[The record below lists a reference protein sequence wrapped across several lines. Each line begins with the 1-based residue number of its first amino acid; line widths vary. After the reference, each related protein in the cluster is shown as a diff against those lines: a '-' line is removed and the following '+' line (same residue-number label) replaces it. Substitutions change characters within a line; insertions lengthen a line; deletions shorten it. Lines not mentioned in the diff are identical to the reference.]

1 MIEKLLHIGV
11 INGSIALVL
20 CVWILAVYG
29 YGLMALKLACKRY
42 AIFRSLLGDSLALA
56 SLLGFIA
63 GSFMLMFFVCVW
75 HLFFPLWGWVSVV
88 VALLGLILFGVG
100 LRAFVA
106 GAGKQVALSGLL
118 ALLVVLPLSTLSDS
132 VGDSVNYHIQ
142 IVTWIQESPLVF
154 GLGNVHTRLGYNGLI
169 YGFYALTDVSQMIP
183 SLRSFVG
190 NEVMYFSLLFSAFLA
205 FVRLLQSRTARFYE
219 LFIICALMPFPLIL
233 KWGEFMGLYVEGVG
247 VVFGVAIFA
256 TLLYIMDSAL
266 GEQCGSVADFVKGTT
281 AKVANL
287 PQNERSEVSL
297 ENPQSSHSPTAN
309 PRILEENQ
317 AESKT
322 ALESSSRAAQSGVA
336 IHSPNTQN
344 LQSHN
349 STNATRRQDFGD
361 KNGAL
366 QGDSRAHT
374 WAYVTAES
382 PQQNKGYRS
391 ALADVSLESP
401 FLAKKPTPKSQ
412 LPLFALLFLFA
423 LFATMVKIANFA
435 LILAVAISFVLVYK
449 SQILSKKFLLGLLGL
464 GALSAL
470 LVLPWV
476 LKGLAT
482 SGMIAYPASIGYITS
497 LPWAVSEEARQ
508 NEVCWIMSWARAP
521 LKNCREV
528 LADSAWMVEW
538 FSMKTRY
545 FSYFKYFVYSFFI
558 GLGFVLAARLYTK
571 QRISGFGVV
580 LVCIV
585 IGVLYWFFAGP
596 DPRFGM
602 VYLIPLL
609 GILFAYVLS
618 QAYRAGSLWLAL
630 GFVLACA
637 PMFMNGRQMFVIV
650 WGVLLVAC
658 MWQRPRWLVGTF
670 VLFSLISVPNLY
682 RHDKWGILE
691 YPKVREV
698 YVQERVSDLGVP
710 EYVRFDTPNENT
722 QAILYEARPMT
733 PYFNQNLGKGEFLG
747 REMFYTQEPKP

>member
-1 MIEKLLHIGV
+1 MIEKLLHITM
-11 INGSIALVL
+11 INGAIALVL

-42 AIFRSLLGDSLALA
+42 AIFGSLLGDSLALA
-56 SLLGFIA
+56 SLLSFIA
-63 GSFMLMFFVCVW
+63 GGFMLMFFVCVW

-88 VALLGLILFGVG
+88 LALLGLGLFAWLGREFISREVG
-100 LRAFVA
+100 IAA
-106 GAGKQVALSGLL
+106 GLGLL
-118 ALLVVLPLSTLSDS
+118 VLLPLSAMSDS

-142 IVTWIQESPLVF
+142 IVAWIQESPLVF

-190 NEVMYFSLLFSAFLA
+190 NEVMYFSFLFSAFLA
-205 FVRLLQSRTARFYE
+205 FMRLLQSRDPRFYE
-219 LFIICALMPFPLIL
+219 LFIICALLPFPLIL

-256 TLLYIMDSAL
+256 ALLYIMDSAL
-266 GEQCGSVADFVKGTT
+266 GNHSSDFVDFRAT
-281 AKVANL
+281 ADH
-287 PQNERSEVSL
+287 
-297 ENPQSSHSPTAN
+297 QSSSAPKSTKSTTSNTAI
-309 PRILEENQ
+309 PRILEEEKGARREKSAPSSLRDTAPAVARQ
-317 AESKT
+317 SIKESAPKVDSRSGYPASAEFVDRHASTT
-322 ALESSSRAAQSGVA
+322 ALARDDRK
-336 IHSPNTQN
+336 
-344 LQSHN
+344 
-349 STNATRRQDFGD
+349 NATSE
-361 KNGAL
+361 KV
-366 QGDSRAHT
+366 DSRDN
-374 WAYVTAES
+374 TA
-382 PQQNKGYRS
+382 
-391 ALADVSLESP
+391 
-401 FLAKKPTPKSQ
+401 T
-412 LPLFALLFLFA
+412 PLFALLFLFA

-435 LILAVAISFVLVYK
+435 LILAVIISFVLVYK

-464 GALSAL
+464 GALSAI

-521 LKNCREV
+521 MKNCREV

-538 FSMKTRY
+538 FGMKTRY
-545 FSYFKYFVYSFFI
+545 FSYFKYFVYSFFM
-558 GLGFVLAARLYTK
+558 GLGFVLASRLYTRR
-571 QRISGFGVV
+571 RISGFGVV
-580 LVCIV
+580 LGCIA
-585 IGVLYWFFAGP
+585 IGVVYWFFAGP

-609 GILFAYVLS
+609 AVLFGYIVM
-618 QAYRAGSLWLAL
+618 QAYKARSWWLACA
-630 GFVLACA
+630 FVLACV
-637 PMFMNGRQMFVIV
+637 PMFMNGRYAFVIV
-650 WGVLLVAC
+650 WAVLLVGL
-658 MWQRPRWLVGTF
+658 MWQRLGTRWLMGGF
-670 VLFSLISVPNLY
+670 VLASLISVPNLY
-682 RHDKWGILE
+682 RHDKWAILE

-698 YVQERVSDLGVP
+698 YVQKRVSDLGVL
-710 EYVRFDTPNENT
+710 EYVRFDTPNDNT

-733 PYFNQNLGKGEFLG
+733 PYFNQNLGKGEFWG

>member
-1 MIEKLLHIGV
+1 
-11 INGSIALVL
+11 
-20 CVWILAVYG
+20 
-29 YGLMALKLACKRY
+29 
-42 AIFRSLLGDSLALA
+42 
-56 SLLGFIA
+56 
-63 GSFMLMFFVCVW
+63 MLMFFVCVW

-205 FVRLLQSRTARFYE
+205 FVRLLQSRIARFYE

-435 LILAVAISFVLVYK
+435 LILAVALCFVLVYK
-449 SQILSKKFLLGLLGL
+449 RQILSKSFILGLLGL

-558 GLGFVLAARLYTK
+558 GLGFVLAARLYT
-571 QRISGFGVV
+571 RRRVSGFGVV

-658 MWQRPRWLVGTF
+658 MWQRPRWLVGCF

-698 YVQERVSDLGVP
+698 YVQKRVSDLGVL

>member
-29 YGLMALKLACKRY
+29 YGFMALKLACKRY
-42 AIFRSLLGDSLALA
+42 AIFGSLLGHSLALA
-56 SLLGFIA
+56 SLLAFIA

-88 VALLGLILFGVG
+88 VAMLGLILFGVG

-106 GAGKQVALSGLL
+106 GVGKQVALSGLL

-190 NEVMYFSLLFSAFLA
+190 NEVMYFSFLFSAFLA
-205 FVRLLQSRTARFYE
+205 FVRLLQSRIARFYE

-256 TLLYIMDSAL
+256 TLLYIMDSAS
-266 GEQCGSVADFVKGTT
+266 GNHSSDFVDFRATADLKSSSALKSTKSTT
-281 AKVANL
+281 SN
-287 PQNERSEVSL
+287 
-297 ENPQSSHSPTAN
+297 TAN
-309 PRILEENQ
+309 PRILEEEKQ
-317 AESKT
+317 AESKNQT
-322 ALESSSRAAQSGVA
+322 TQESSSRAAKSGVA
-336 IHSPNTQN
+336 IHSSNTQKLESSMDCHEAVPTSRN
-344 LQSHN
+344 
-349 STNATRRQDFGD
+349 D
-361 KNGAL
+361 KKL
-366 QGDSRAHT
+366 DSI
-374 WAYVTAES
+374 
-382 PQQNKGYRS
+382 
-391 ALADVSLESP
+391 ALARDDKE
-401 FLAKKPTPKSQ
+401 A
-412 LPLFALLFLFA
+412 LPLFTLLFLFA

-435 LILAVAISFVLVYK
+435 LILAVALCFVLVYK
-449 SQILSKKFLLGLLGL
+449 RQILSKSFIFGLLGL

-558 GLGFVLAARLYTK
+558 GLGFVLAARLYTGR
-571 QRISGFGVV
+571 RISGFGVV

-618 QAYRAGSLWLAL
+618 QSYRAGSLWLAF

-650 WGVLLVAC
+650 WGVLLVLL
-658 MWQRPRWLVGTF
+658 MWQRLGARWLVGCF

-698 YVQERVSDLGVP
+698 YVQERVSDLGVL

>member
-1 MIEKLLHIGV
+1 MIEKLLHITM
-11 INGSIALVL
+11 INGAIALVL

-56 SLLGFIA
+56 SLLSFIA
-63 GSFMLMFFVCVW
+63 GGFMLMFFVSVW

-88 VALLGLILFGVG
+88 LALLGLGLFAWLGREFISREVG
-100 LRAFVA
+100 IAA
-106 GAGKQVALSGLL
+106 GLGLL
-118 ALLVVLPLSTLSDS
+118 VLLPLSAMSDS

-142 IVTWIQESPLVF
+142 IVAWIQESPLVF

-190 NEVMYFSLLFSAFLA
+190 NEVMYFSFLFSAFLA
-205 FVRLLQSRTARFYE
+205 FMRLLQSRDPRFYE
-219 LFIICALMPFPLIL
+219 LFIICALLPFPLIL

-256 TLLYIMDSAL
+256 ALLYIMDSAL
-266 GEQCGSVADFVKGTT
+266 GNHSSDFVDFRVT
-281 AKVANL
+281 ADH
-287 PQNERSEVSL
+287 
-297 ENPQSSHSPTAN
+297 QSSSAPKSTKSTTSNTAT
-309 PRILEENQ
+309 PRILEKDNR
-317 AESKT
+317 
-322 ALESSSRAAQSGVA
+322 ALCEKSAANKKV
-336 IHSPNTQN
+336 
-344 LQSHN
+344 
-349 STNATRRQDFGD
+349 
-361 KNGAL
+361 
-366 QGDSRAHT
+366 DSRDN
-374 WAYVTAES
+374 TA
-382 PQQNKGYRS
+382 
-391 ALADVSLESP
+391 
-401 FLAKKPTPKSQ
+401 T
-412 LPLFALLFLFA
+412 PLFALLFLFA

-435 LILAVAISFVLVYK
+435 LILAVIISFVLVYK

-464 GALSAL
+464 GALSAI

-521 LKNCREV
+521 MKNCREV

-538 FSMKTRY
+538 FGMKTRY
-545 FSYFKYFVYSFFI
+545 FSYFKYFVYSFFM
-558 GLGFVLAARLYTK
+558 GLGFVLASRLYTRR
-571 QRISGFGVV
+571 RISGFGVV
-580 LVCIV
+580 LGCIA
-585 IGVLYWFFAGP
+585 IGVVYWFFAGP

-609 GILFAYVLS
+609 AVLFGYIVM
-618 QAYRAGSLWLAL
+618 QAYKARSWWLACA
-630 GFVLACA
+630 FVLACV
-637 PMFMNGRQMFVIV
+637 PMFMNGRYAFVIV
-650 WGVLLVAC
+650 WAVLLVGL
-658 MWQRPRWLVGTF
+658 MWQRLGTRWLMGGF
-670 VLFSLISVPNLY
+670 VLASLISVPNLY
-682 RHDKWGILE
+682 RHDKWAILE

-698 YVQERVSDLGVP
+698 YVQKRVSDLGVL
-710 EYVRFDTPNENT
+710 EYVRFDTPNDNT

-733 PYFNQNLGKGEFLG
+733 PYFNQNLGKGEFWG

>member
-1 MIEKLLHIGV
+1 MIEKLLHISV

-29 YGLMALKLACKRY
+29 YGMWFLKLVRKRY
-42 AIFRSLLGDSLALA
+42 LIFGSLLGDSLALA
-56 SLLGFIA
+56 SLLAFIA
-63 GSFMLMFFVCVW
+63 GGFALMFFVSVW

-88 VALLGLILFGVG
+88 VALLGLILFGFE

-106 GAGKQVALSGLL
+106 GFGYKQVAFSAAL
-118 ALLVVLPLSTLSDS
+118 ALLVLLPLSTLSDS

-142 IVTWIQESPLVF
+142 IVSWIQESPLVF

-169 YGFYALTDVSQMIP
+169 YGFYALTDVSQIIP
-183 SLRSFVG
+183 HLRSFVG
-190 NEVMYFSLLFSAFLA
+190 NEVMYFSLLFSAFWA
-205 FVRLLQSRTARFYE
+205 FMRLLQNRTTRFYE
-219 LFIICALMPFPLIL
+219 LFIICALMPFPFIL

-247 VVFGVAIFA
+247 AVFGVAIFA
-256 TLLYIMDSAL
+256 TLLYIMDLASGSQGRVGFGAKNGDYCGESAVTHAQVCAFDSPCKAPFL
-266 GEQCGSVADFVKGTT
+266 SPKSHREQVALKNT
-281 AKVANL
+281 
-287 PQNERSEVSL
+287 
-297 ENPQSSHSPTAN
+297 QSSY
-309 PRILEENQ
+309 
-317 AESKT
+317 
-322 ALESSSRAAQSGVA
+322 SSSSSLRDTASAASWQM
-336 IHSPNTQN
+336 HNTK
-344 LQSHN
+344 
-349 STNATRRQDFGD
+349 A
-361 KNGAL
+361 
-366 QGDSRAHT
+366 DSRANAVDSVDYHMDKNACNDKET
-374 WAYVTAES
+374 I
-382 PQQNKGYRS
+382 
-391 ALADVSLESP
+391 
-401 FLAKKPTPKSQ
+401 
-412 LPLFALLFLFA
+412 PLFYLLFLFA

-435 LILAVAISFVLVYK
+435 LILAVALCFVLVYK
-449 SQILSKKFLLGLLGL
+449 RQILSKSFALGLLGL
-464 GALSAL
+464 SGFSTL

-482 SGMIAYPASIGYITS
+482 SGMIAYPASIGYIQS
-497 LPWAVSEEARQ
+497 LPWAVSEQMRQ

-521 LKNCREV
+521 LKNCHEV

-558 GLGFVLAARLYTK
+558 SSSFALLARLST
-571 QRISGFGVV
+571 RRRVSGFGLVF
-580 LVCIV
+580 VCIV

-609 GILFAYVLS
+609 SVLFAYVLS

-630 GFVLACA
+630 GFVLACV

-650 WGVLLVAC
+650 WGVLLVGL
-658 MWQRPRWLVGTF
+658 MWQKLSARWLVGGF
-670 VLFSLISVPNLY
+670 MLFSLISVPNLY

-698 YVQERVSDLGVP
+698 YVQEKVSDLGVL
-710 EYVRFDTPNENT
+710 EYVRFDTPNENAR
-722 QAILYEARPMT
+722 AILYEARPMT

-747 REMFYTQEPKP
+747 REMFYTQEPQP

>member
-42 AIFRSLLGDSLALA
+42 AIFGSLLGHSLALA
-56 SLLGFIA
+56 SLLAFIA
-63 GSFMLMFFVCVW
+63 GSFALMFFVCVW

-88 VALLGLILFGVG
+88 VAMLGLILFGVG

-106 GAGKQVALSGLL
+106 GVGKQVALSGLL

-190 NEVMYFSLLFSAFLA
+190 NEVMYFSFLFSAFLA
-205 FVRLLQSRTARFYE
+205 FVRLLQSRIARFYE

-256 TLLYIMDSAL
+256 TLLYIMDSAS
-266 GEQCGSVADFVKGTT
+266 GNHSSDFVDFLKKHRLTPSGIPCFRATADLKSSSAPKSTKSTT
-281 AKVANL
+281 SN
-287 PQNERSEVSL
+287 
-297 ENPQSSHSPTAN
+297 TAN
-309 PRILEENQ
+309 PRILEEKGAGREKSCREQ
-317 AESKT
+317 T
-322 ALESSSRAAQSGVA
+322 ALQNTQTLESSFEKTHDSKSNA
-336 IHSPNTQN
+336 HSPSLRDTASAVAW
-344 LQSHN
+344 QSI
-349 STNATRRQDFGD
+349 SAQV
-361 KNGAL
+361 
-366 QGDSRAHT
+366 DSRDN
-374 WAYVTAES
+374 TAI
-382 PQQNKGYRS
+382 
-391 ALADVSLESP
+391 
-401 FLAKKPTPKSQ
+401 
-412 LPLFALLFLFA
+412 PLFAILFLFA

-464 GALSAL
+464 GALSAI

-497 LPWAVSEEARQ
+497 LPWAVSEEMRQ

-558 GLGFVLAARLYTK
+558 GLGFVLASRLYT
-571 QRISGFGVV
+571 RRCVSGFGVV
-580 LVCIV
+580 LVCIA

-602 VYLIPLL
+602 VYVIPLL
-609 GILFAYVLS
+609 AVLFAYVLL
-618 QAYRAGSLWLAL
+618 QAYKARSWWLAF

-658 MWQRPRWLVGTF
+658 MWQRLGARWLVGTF

-698 YVQERVSDLGVP
+698 YVQERVSDLGVL

-733 PYFNQNLGKGEFLG
+733 PYFNQNLGKGEFWG

>member
-42 AIFRSLLGDSLALA
+42 AIFGSLLRHSLALA
-56 SLLGFIA
+56 SLLAFIA
-63 GSFMLMFFVCVW
+63 GSFMLMFFVSVW

-88 VALLGLILFGVG
+88 VVLLGLILFGVG

-106 GAGKQVALSGLL
+106 GANAYKQVALSGLL

-190 NEVMYFSLLFSAFLA
+190 NEVMYFSFLFSAFLA

-256 TLLYIMDSAL
+256 TLLYIMDSAS
-266 GEQCGSVADFVKGTT
+266 GNHSSDFVDFRATADLKSSSAPKSTKSTT
-281 AKVANL
+281 SN
-287 PQNERSEVSL
+287 
-297 ENPQSSHSPTAN
+297 TAN
-309 PRILEENQ
+309 PRILEEEKG
-317 AESKT
+317 AESEKSCREQT
-322 ALESSSRAAQSGVA
+322 ALQNTQTLESSFEKTHDSKSNA
-336 IHSPNTQN
+336 HSPSLRDTASAVAW
-344 LQSHN
+344 QSI
-349 STNATRRQDFGD
+349 SAQV
-361 KNGAL
+361 
-366 QGDSRAHT
+366 DSRDN
-374 WAYVTAES
+374 TAI
-382 PQQNKGYRS
+382 
-391 ALADVSLESP
+391 
-401 FLAKKPTPKSQ
+401 
-412 LPLFALLFLFA
+412 PLFTLLFLFA

-449 SQILSKKFLLGLLGL
+449 SQILSKQFLLGLLGL

-497 LPWAVSEEARQ
+497 LPWAVSEEMRQ

-521 LKNCREV
+521 MKNCREV

-538 FSMKTRY
+538 FRMKTRY

-558 GLGFVLAARLYTK
+558 GLGFVLAARLYT
-571 QRISGFGVV
+571 RRRVSGFGVV

-698 YVQERVSDLGVP
+698 YVQERVSDLGVL